1 MKKGRSSSLFKSTI
15 KIEKNEFRS
24 KKVIDIGCGN
34 GRFSTIV
41 SKLGTELLFL
51 IDLSDG
57 IDKAYTDAK
66 MSNKN
71 VIAIQCDILEMPIK
85 KEFFDIAYSWG
96 VLHHTGNTR
105 LAFKNAASLT
115 KTDGILGVYLYENKP
130 KYDYKNIFMRLL
142 GIIRQIL
149 IILPLRYFAQ
159 LLSPIMVVRF
169 FTPIFYFEKLIN
181 FGIVGCTQVEI
192 VGVKNLLKT
201 NI

>member
-1 MKKGRSSSLFKSTI
+1 
-15 KIEKNEFRS
+15 
-24 KKVIDIGCGN
+24 
-34 GRFSTIV
+34 
-41 SKLGTELLFL
+41 
-51 IDLSDG
+51 
-57 IDKAYTDAK
+57 

-181 FGIVGCTQVEI
+181 FGIVGCHSSGNSRSEKFIKNEYMRRVIDRFKSRYATEHTLEEVIEWFIDEKFNQIKIGE
-192 VGVKNLLKT
+192 GVKICLTAIKNKKIENKINLKLYIKD
-201 NI
+201 